1 MYYLLLPW
9 YCIIEEDASQDNEDD
24 ILINAS
30 PKPSAD
36 QPIEDDSSLLAVRSK
51 LFYKKN
57 DSYVE
62 LGNYIVIV
70 KS

>member
-1 MYYLLLPW
+1 MVTV
-9 YCIIEEDASQDNEDD
+9 IVEDVSQDSEDD
-24 ILINAS
+24 IPIMAP
-30 PKPSAD
+30 PKPPAD
-36 QPIEDDSSLLAVRSK
+36 QPINDDNSLLAVRSK

-70 KS
+70 SLNLK